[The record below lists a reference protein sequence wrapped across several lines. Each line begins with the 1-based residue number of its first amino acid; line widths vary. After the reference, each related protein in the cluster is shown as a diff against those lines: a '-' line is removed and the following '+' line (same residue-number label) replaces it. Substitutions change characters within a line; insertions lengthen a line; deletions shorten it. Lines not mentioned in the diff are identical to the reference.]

1 MCLSIDWSWQ
11 NKKIEKKTADKGI
24 EREELVQWFYSDS
37 QAHQYLINTA
47 SCQEW
52 VIINEHKT

>member
-47 SCQEW
+47 SRQE
-52 VIINEHKT
+52 